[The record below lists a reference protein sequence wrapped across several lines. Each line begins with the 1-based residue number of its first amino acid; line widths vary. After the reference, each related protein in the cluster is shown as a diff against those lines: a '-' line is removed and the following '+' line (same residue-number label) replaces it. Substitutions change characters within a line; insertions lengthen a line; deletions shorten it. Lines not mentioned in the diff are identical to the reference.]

1 VVERAERGQRICG
14 ERVLFTISRAF

>member
-14 ERVLFTISRAF
+14 EGVLLTISRAF